1 VPQRRL
7 AAVPLALVATAA
19 LAAGCSIEISP
30 ESVPV
35 PFSVAPTP
43 SASAGVPK
51 YVCSEAYKILT
62 DGAVR
67 LAGFI
72 RGDGE
77 HNRQGLRDTLTDMAG
92 KMDTEPAL
100 RLISGRNLNI
110 RVECI
115 ERSFSWPAAF
125 RAARLAHRRLDRGG
139 FHHGRHAG
147 RHQRASRPL
156 RSKNEK
162 SGGAARTRLARQ
174 RAPDPHSVAGR
185 APRSAPAGARAHRDS
200 FAFL

>member
-51 YVCSEAYKILT
+51 YVCTAAYKILT

-67 LAGFI
+67 LAGFV

-77 HNRQGLRDTLTDMAG
+77 HARQGLRDTFTDMAG
-92 KMDTEPAL
+92 KLDAETARVTDPAL
-100 RLISGRNLNI
+100 KEALGTVSADLK
-110 RVECI
+110 
-115 ERSFSWPAAF
+115 AA
-125 RAARLAHRRLDRGG
+125 AQG
-139 FHHGRHAG
+139 
-147 RHQRASRPL
+147 
-156 RSKNEK
+156 
-162 SGGAARTRLARQ
+162 
-174 RAPDPHSVAGR
+174 PDPKAYANDGFQTVGQKLD
-185 APRSAPAGARAHRDS
+185 SACASA
-200 FAFL
+200 